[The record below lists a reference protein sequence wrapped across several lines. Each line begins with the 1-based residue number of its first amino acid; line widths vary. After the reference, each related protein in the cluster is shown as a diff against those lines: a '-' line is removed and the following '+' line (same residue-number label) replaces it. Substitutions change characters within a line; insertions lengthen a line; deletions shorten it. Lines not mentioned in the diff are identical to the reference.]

1 MFTTKKEAEQKA
13 KEVKGKVLELKKAM
27 DGNLF
32 AVVVIGKG
40 LTKEEVELT
49 EAFFKIDIP
58 TMPSAYVESNS
69 KSAIKT
75 SLRGILKSDAL
86 KEISIEKVS
95 KGEMKKSLID
105 MSKGSEVKEDS
116 TELAEEHGDNI
127 EHFRD
132 IVDNRQEKNVKFSD
146 RTMKVDMWTASA
158 IISVY
163 DTVNKGNQERI
174 AELANGSTKD
184 LFRLQT
190 VVTKLVS
197 KTSSLRR

>member
-40 LTKEEVELT
+40 LTKEEVEL
-49 EAFFKIDIP
+49 
-58 TMPSAYVESNS
+58 
-69 KSAIKT
+69 
-75 SLRGILKSDAL
+75 
-86 KEISIEKVS
+86 
-95 KGEMKKSLID
+95 
-105 MSKGSEVKEDS
+105 
-116 TELAEEHGDNI
+116 AEEHGDNI

-132 IVDNRQEKNVKFSD
+132 IVDSRQEKNVKFSD

-163 DTVNKGNQERI
+163 DTVNKGNKERI

-197 KTSSLRR
+197 KTSSLRKGR